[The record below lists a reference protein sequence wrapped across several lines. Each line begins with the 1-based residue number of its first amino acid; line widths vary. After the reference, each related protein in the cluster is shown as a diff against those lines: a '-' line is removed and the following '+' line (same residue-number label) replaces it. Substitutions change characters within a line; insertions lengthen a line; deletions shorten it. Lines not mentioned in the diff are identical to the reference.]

1 MNNARIDILQEEAL
15 AIIELEKVLLTQM
28 LDKELLEQ
36 KKEGEENT
44 LDIES
49 AAKYIEILNGEK
61 HKLKELEM
69 VLAVVGTVKAGK
81 STTINAIVGTEILP
95 NRSTPMTA
103 IPTCI
108 RHTKGQKQP
117 KLIFTEV
124 AQAPLN
130 QLIQNLAEKI
140 KSQKKITQHLKEGNE
155 DLKPL
160 IERIERNEKIINQAE
175 STEQINEFLKSV
187 SDLVRLASEF
197 NVEFP
202 FDKYQEIEQL
212 PIIDIEFNHL
222 KEVDENHKG
231 RLILLDTPGP
241 NESGK
246 SDYLRPMMQHQ
257 LKQASAVIAVVDYT
271 QFKSSAD
278 EEVRVDLNTI
288 AKTAKDRIYALVNK
302 FDNKDSNS
310 IGEEGLKK
318 AVEDV
323 TNKLITQN
331 RVYPVS
337 ARVGY
342 LANRARQEIL
352 ENGKLPSKDI
362 PWVTDLY
369 KQFGL
374 NAFPEALLTTDIING
389 VIDKQW
395 QESKFSEPLQGI
407 IQTAN
412 DNAAIIALE
421 SALDKL
427 SELADKINNV
437 IVLRSEGLD
446 KSPETL
452 FNLIQS
458 LKKNLEQVK
467 VTEKRAERSL
477 QTYKEEF
484 STGLNYTLESKFTE
498 IQTKLDQE
506 ILNANVIMDGLEANE
521 QKKVKRDPSLG
532 KLLGKL
538 VKSVTDEVK
547 RTIKIE
553 KNSEVINFGTH
564 KEQALAFVEA
574 ISKLIDDENRAMKL
588 EIESKLDLLL
598 SQFDNNF
605 QNNIIVEANIEL
617 IALAS
622 ILENSGFTGLNF
634 SLPSRKN
641 LALNLSPA
649 KLMNNALIEGEVTKT
664 GLREKKGMFSGVSRW
679 FGSKL
684 NNDWGYEEYDYKV
697 KEYKINMKEIKTD
710 VSKIFSANRITLNQ
724 SIHKDINAPLQSISN
739 EFFNNF
745 RKMIEQLSHDIELS
759 LKDKQKT
766 QVEQDELRARI
777 DVVQYPTEDLLARLD
792 ELKKGCEMERKQK
805 KL

>member
-1 MNNARIDILQEEAL
+1 M
-15 AIIELEKVLLTQM
+15 
-28 LDKELLEQ
+28 
-36 KKEGEENT
+36 
-44 LDIES
+44 
-49 AAKYIEILNGEK
+49 
-61 HKLKELEM
+61 
-69 VLAVVGTVKAGK
+69 
-81 STTINAIVGTEILP
+81 
-95 NRSTPMTA
+95 
-103 IPTCI
+103 
-108 RHTKGQKQP
+108 
-117 KLIFTEV
+117 
-124 AQAPLN
+124 
-130 QLIQNLAEKI
+130 
-140 KSQKKITQHLKEGNE
+140 
-155 DLKPL
+155 
-160 IERIERNEKIINQAE
+160 
-175 STEQINEFLKSV
+175 
-187 SDLVRLASEF
+187 
-197 NVEFP
+197 
-202 FDKYQEIEQL
+202 
-212 PIIDIEFNHL
+212 
-222 KEVDENHKG
+222 
-231 RLILLDTPGP
+231 
-241 NESGK
+241 
-246 SDYLRPMMQHQ
+246 
-257 LKQASAVIAVVDYT
+257 
-271 QFKSSAD
+271 
-278 EEVRVDLNTI
+278 
-288 AKTAKDRIYALVNK
+288 
-302 FDNKDSNS
+302 
-310 IGEEGLKK
+310 
-318 AVEDV
+318 
-323 TNKLITQN
+323 
-331 RVYPVS
+331 
-337 ARVGY
+337 
-342 LANRARQEIL
+342 
-352 ENGKLPSKDI
+352 
-362 PWVTDLY
+362 
-369 KQFGL
+369 
-374 NAFPEALLTTDIING
+374 
-389 VIDKQW
+389 
-395 QESKFSEPLQGI
+395 
-407 IQTAN
+407 
-412 DNAAIIALE
+412 
-421 SALDKL
+421 
-427 SELADKINNV
+427 
-437 IVLRSEGLD
+437 
-446 KSPETL
+446 
-452 FNLIQS
+452 
-458 LKKNLEQVK
+458 
-467 VTEKRAERSL
+467 TEKRAERSL

-506 ILNANVIMDGLEANE
+506 ILNANVIMDDLEANE